1 MVLATIVLAA
11 EAVGSEMAGAAE
23 EVNNPILPTV
33 NEMFWGAVAFFV
45 LWMLMKYALL
55 PPIQRGIEERA
66 QKIRED
72 QAAAEAAKVQADQA
86 FEEYE
91 ASLVTTKAEA
101 LRITEDA
108 RAKADEDRR
117 EKLAVAEAGAAE
129 VRAQAAAEVAQAKV
143 AAKQQLTPAI
153 TTIAVSAAEAV
164 VGRPFDVAEQTR
176 VIEDYVNR
184 AGSQN

>member
-1 MVLATIVLAA
+1 MVLATILLAA
-11 EAVGSEMAGAAE
+11 ETVGAEVSGAAE

-33 NEMFWGAVAFFV
+33 NEMFWGAVAFFT

-55 PPIQRGIEERA
+55 PPIQRGLEERA
-66 QKIRED
+66 QRIRDD
-72 QAAAEAAKVQADQA
+72 QAAAEAAKAEADEA
-86 FEEYE
+86 YSEYE
-91 ASLVTTKAEA
+91 SSLVTTKAEA
-101 LRITEDA
+101 MRITEDA
-108 RAKADEDRR
+108 RARADEDRR
-117 EKLAVAEAGAAE
+117 DKLAAAEASAAE

-164 VGRPFDVAEQTR
+164 VGRQFDVAEQTR